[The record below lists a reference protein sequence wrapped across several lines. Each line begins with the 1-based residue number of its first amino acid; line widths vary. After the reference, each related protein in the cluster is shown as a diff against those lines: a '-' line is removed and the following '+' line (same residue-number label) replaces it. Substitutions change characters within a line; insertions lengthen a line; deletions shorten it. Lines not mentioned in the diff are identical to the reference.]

1 MANLELI
8 KKIREITGAGMI
20 DVKDALVEAQE
31 DETKAIEILRKK
43 GTQKAAKKAGRQAHE
58 GVLALVA
65 ADKKLAIVGLNC
77 ETDFV
82 ARNEDFVAA
91 VSDFAKK
98 LLELGEEA
106 FKIWAEDEI
115 KNNLIVKIGENLQ
128 LNHAS
133 IIEGETIGSYL
144 HSNKKVAGIVVLSG
158 GNEEIAKD
166 IAMHIAAFAPEY
178 LQPEDVPA
186 EVLDKEK
193 EIYTEQLKAEG
204 KPAEIIEKI
213 MTGKIEKFYS
223 EVCLIKQA
231 FVKDDKISIEK
242 LLADNNAK
250 IEKFSYYSL

>member
-1 MANLELI
+1 M
-8 KKIREITGAGMI
+8 
-20 DVKDALVEAQE
+20 
-31 DETKAIEILRKK
+31 
-43 GTQKAAKKAGRQAHE
+43 
-58 GVLALVA
+58 
-65 ADKKLAIVGLNC
+65 
-77 ETDFV
+77 
-82 ARNEDFVAA
+82 
-91 VSDFAKK
+91 
-98 LLELGEEA
+98 
-106 FKIWAEDEI
+106 
-115 KNNLIVKIGENLQ
+115 IVKIGENLQ
-128 LNHAS
+128 LNQAS

-186 EVLDKEK
+186 DVLAKEK

-213 MTGKIEKFYS
+213 MTGKVEKFYS